1 LSGDLNCDGE
11 VSFRDINPFI
21 MALTDP
27 PGWQVAY
34 PGCPPA
40 NGDANG
46 DGSVDFRDINP
57 FILLLAGS

>member
-1 LSGDLNCDGE
+1 
-11 VSFRDINPFI
+11 
-21 MALTDP
+21 
-27 PGWQVAY
+27 VAY

>member
-1 LSGDLNCDGE
+1 
-11 VSFRDINPFI
+11 